1 MSVHSTPEI
10 NLTLPDVSAVQ
21 QTIAHHFPG
30 LWPAVDLGLSVCAS
44 LLLADNVN
52 PVAVIYVG
60 GPSSSKTTVADM
72 FADHPLTYVSDS
84 FTPAAF
90 VSHATNVSRS
100 QLESVDLL
108 PRIQHKVF
116 ITPELA
122 PIFRGK
128 EDELAQRFSIIT
140 RVLDGQG
147 LQTDSGAHGRRGHRG
162 DYLFAWLGCT
172 TPLEDRVWKVMAQ
185 LGSRLFFL
193 VTDSQQEVTVEDLVG
208 SDEELPYKK
217 RLAQCKRVVH
227 QFLTALF
234 AAQGVRGI
242 PWTVAQD
249 PRNIREWIA
258 QLAKLLAAM
267 RSEPVREVESGWG
280 NYEYTPSKPEQP
292 RRAYA
297 VLRNIGQGHALVHGR
312 PQLSHEDLPLLAR
325 VTVSSMPSKCALVFP
340 ALVQQKEMT
349 VSQVQPVLAV
359 RHHATAQKVMEDL
372 GRRGV
377 LEYVE
382 GGPGKPA
389 LLRFRPE
396 WAWCTSPEFRTILLG

>member
-1 MSVHSTPEI
+1 M
-10 NLTLPDVSAVQ
+10 
-21 QTIAHHFPG
+21 
-30 LWPAVDLGLSVCAS
+30 
-44 LLLADNVN
+44 
-52 PVAVIYVG
+52 
-60 GPSSSKTTVADM
+60 
-72 FADHPLTYVSDS
+72 
-84 FTPAAF
+84 
-90 VSHATNVSRS
+90 
-100 QLESVDLL
+100 
-108 PRIQHKVF
+108 

-312 PQLSHEDLPLLAR
+312 PQLSHEDLPLLSTGDRFIHAQQVCAGVPGSR
-325 VTVSSMPSKCALVFP
+325 PAEGDDREPSAAGP
-340 ALVQQKEMT
+340 RRPT
-349 VSQVQPVLAV
+349 P
-359 RHHATAQKVMEDL
+359 RHRTEGHGGSRQE
-372 GRRGV
+372 RGFGV
-377 LEYVE
+377 CR
-382 GGPGKPA
+382 G
-389 LLRFRPE
+389 
-396 WAWCTSPEFRTILLG
+396 WAW